1 MVDRARSIEAAE
13 GQEVQVGRERD
24 AWVGRE
30 RLRGPDWVGRERDA
44 WVGREVDSKRPSQ
57 RVRRSHGRRPGAPAQ
72 PPPLPA
78 VPSPYEAPGQW
89 DTLTIAGVLFLGLVR
104 VSGATGNAI
113 DVKKHKGRDGG
124 RISDSGAKAAE
135 LTLHFR
141 IWDRETWASW
151 DQVFAA
157 IDPQRTVER
166 RSPVDVSHP
175 ALAQR
180 RIGRVYVKEVSIP
193 ERQSGGE
200 WHAEAKVIQW
210 LPSMTDRRGRSVTR
224 TPTAAAG
231 ADGIGSR
238 ATAFTGLTEASEGGG
253 DGDAVADPAATDTGP

>member
-1 MVDRARSIEAAE
+1 MVDRARDILDAE
-13 GQEVQVGRERD
+13 NEDGWSGRQLPD
-24 AWVGRE
+24 PGKS
-30 RLRGPDWVGRERDA
+30 GP
-44 WVGREVDSKRPSQ
+44 

-78 VPSPYEAPGQW
+78 VPSPFEAPGQW

-104 VSGATGNAI
+104 VSGATGNAL

-124 RISDSGAKAAE
+124 RISDSGAVAAE

-141 IWDRETWASW
+141 FWDRETWASW

-166 RSPVDVSHP
+166 RAPVDVSHP

-180 RIGRVYVKEVSIP
+180 RIGRVYVKKVSIP
-193 ERQSGGE
+193 ERQQGGE
-200 WHAEAKVIQW
+200 WHAEATVIQW
-210 LPSMTDRRGRSVTR
+210 LPSMTDRAGRTVTR
-224 TPTAAAG
+224 TPTAQG
-231 ADGIGSR
+231 GGIGDR
-238 ATAFTGLTEASEGGG
+238 ATAFTGLTTGDGNG
-253 DGDAVADPAATDTGP
+253 DGDAAPDPATTDTGP